1 MRARKTRER
10 EILHNYMEALARNYV
25 KMEPNEMSSSIC
37 RIYDSL
43 NGRVHDSRGI
53 FLARLTLVNFFVSI
67 VILVI
72 NLSRRKSDKSCV

>member
-43 NGRVHDSRGI
+43 NGRVHNSRSI
-53 FLARLTLVNFFVSI
+53 FLAHLMPAYFFVSI

-72 NLSRRKSDKSCV
+72 NLSRRKLDKSCV